1 MTPERWQQI
10 EKIHHLA
17 LELAEDERPAFL
29 EKACAGDRALRQ
41 EVESLLD
48 HQEQTTFFEAPALV
62 RTAQGQQQAQDY
74 AHSWAGRQMGSYK
87 ILSLLGSGGMGEVYL
102 ARDARLDRTVA
113 LKILPAHVA

>member
-1 MTPERWQQI
+1 MTPERWQQV
-10 EKIHHLA
+10 EKIYLSA
-17 LELAEDERPAFL
+17 LELAENERPAFL

-48 HQEQTTFFEAPALV
+48 HQEQTKFFEAPVLAMA
-62 RTAQGQQQAQDY
+62 AQGYAQDQ

-102 ARDARLDRTVA
+102 A
-113 LKILPAHVA
+113 